1 MPIGS
6 PSDVAPQG
14 IVTAGKPS
22 KFAKMQLDG
31 HSKMPNASV
40 LGGRVLDLRNGLC
53 KTVGRISNS
62 VFC

>member
-31 HSKMPNASV
+31 HSNMPNASV
-40 LGGRVLDLRNGLC
+40 PGGRVRDL
-53 KTVGRISNS
+53 
-62 VFC
+62 